1 MRMVRM
7 VSPVLMLP
15 SKFTAPIAP
24 AYQRRDERSLSS
36 TNCIAHNFGAPV
48 TVTAQAWVRNASS
61 KSKPGRSMPST
72 WSTVWNSFE

>member
-1 MRMVRM
+1 
-7 VSPVLMLP
+7 MLP

-48 TVTAQAWVRNASS
+48 TVTAQAWVRKASS
-61 KSKPGRSMPST
+61 ESKPGRKMPST

>member
-48 TVTAQAWVRNASS
+48 TVTAQAWVRNGVERIEARAQHAFDMVD
-61 KSKPGRSMPST
+61 GMEQ
-72 WSTVWNSFE
+72 F